1 MQTRAVEKAA
11 ALSFSPD
18 AKKQGALWKNI
29 HFLAKEKN
37 YAEEHCKGF
46 C

>member
-18 AKKQGALWKNI
+18 AKKTGCIMEENTLFGKG
-29 HFLAKEKN
+29 EKL
-37 YAEEHCKGF
+37 C
-46 C
+46 

>member
-18 AKKQGALWKNI
+18 AKKTGCIMEEYTLFSKG
-29 HFLAKEKN
+29 EKL
-37 YAEEHCKGF
+37 C
-46 C
+46 